1 MAYTIPEPERSAVVI
16 LADLILPLEDWVRDP
31 GKYRPPGS
39 SNESDFPWRAAATP
53 DKALNATGLQF
64 VLRLEAWIEN
74 DETFVDT
81 FSEDAF
87 AERAAAL
94 VIDPL
99 KYSPLP
105 PKEMQELR
113 NRLHLSTPKFDLVK
127 SDNVEFTVSGNSA
140 SRRAFYD
147 AAWPALR
154 ASITRRR
161 PGTRDE
167 WLQFANDLLLRDD
180 AKITGWALGAHAPA
194 TIKSPDFIT
203 ALTRDYLRHALNGE
217 AMGPVGG
224 RPERWA
230 IAVALELGEF
240 RRRGNAFSPIDAE
253 IAVRDFQRKKS
264 DLERKSKA

>member
-64 VLRLEAWIEN
+64 VLSLEAWIEN

-105 PKEMQELR
+105 PKEMQ
-113 NRLHLSTPKFDLVK
+113 
-127 SDNVEFTVSGNSA
+127 
-140 SRRAFYD
+140 
-147 AAWPALR
+147 
-154 ASITRRR
+154 
-161 PGTRDE
+161 
-167 WLQFANDLLLRDD
+167 
-180 AKITGWALGAHAPA
+180 
-194 TIKSPDFIT
+194 
-203 ALTRDYLRHALNGE
+203 
-217 AMGPVGG
+217 
-224 RPERWA
+224 
-230 IAVALELGEF
+230 
-240 RRRGNAFSPIDAE
+240 
-253 IAVRDFQRKKS
+253 
-264 DLERKSKA
+264 